1 MLNLLN
7 VTCLNCIQ
15 HTQSGI
21 NPSSLTAIL
30 KTKIP
35 AKCVCR
41 VPVREPVLLFAWPFI
56 KVNHPWSSLDW
67 WLLTSLSCRLIREPV
82 NKQLTGLISILIC
95 RLLPPCVHV
104 FSIFF
109 LTYCYITLNIYSGV
123 HTFMMTLA
131 KNGLHFA
138 NLSPC
143 LIFVLGLILE
153 WPYMNKKDK

>member
-67 WLLTSLSCRLIREPV
+67 WLLTNLSCRLIREPV

-104 FSIFF
+104 LSIFF
-109 LTYCYITLNIYSGV
+109 NILFHHIKHIFRSPHIHDDFSQEWV
-123 HTFMMTLA
+123 TFCKSIAMFDFRTWLDSWMTLHEQ
-131 KNGLHFA
+131 KR
-138 NLSPC
+138 
-143 LIFVLGLILE
+143 
-153 WPYMNKKDK
+153 